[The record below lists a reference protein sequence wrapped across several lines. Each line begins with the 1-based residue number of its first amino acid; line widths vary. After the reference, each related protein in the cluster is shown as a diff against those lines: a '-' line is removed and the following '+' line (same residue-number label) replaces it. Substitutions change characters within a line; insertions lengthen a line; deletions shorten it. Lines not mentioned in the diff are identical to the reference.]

1 MGAFLAIILQTATL
15 TEKNVLFSF
24 I

>member
-15 TEKNVLFSF
+15 TEKNVLSSF